1 MRKRKTFCEVR
12 CLYWLPLDLI
22 NNVDNVE
29 CAIASLYIIKY
40 FELQFDISMFV
51 FIDRITATKKRLLL
65 FSNTNKVVFCIV
77 LQTFIQMNKSQQHN
91 DQNFV
96 HVQNCHAT
104 GNKRFPFVQEEVLSC
119 ATICSLLQCKQHV
132 LFKVCIEIE
141 REDINYTYKADIT
154 IRRCIV

>member
-119 ATICSLLQCKQHV
+119 ATIVHCCNVNNMFYSKCV
-132 LFKVCIEIE
+132 
-141 REDINYTYKADIT
+141 
-154 IRRCIV
+154 